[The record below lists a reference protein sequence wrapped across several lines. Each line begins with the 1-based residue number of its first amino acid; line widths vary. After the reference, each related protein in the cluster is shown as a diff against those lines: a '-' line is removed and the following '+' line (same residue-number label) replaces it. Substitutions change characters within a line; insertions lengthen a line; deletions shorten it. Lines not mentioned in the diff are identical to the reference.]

1 MQAFTPASTPSRSI
15 STLPRLGLLDRC
27 TADLSKQRPI
37 STGSGTH
44 VKAPLSLVVLC
55 TAQPHSL
62 HTGTRDQQALASATT
77 PMRTQIVHTIIWRS
91 KRGLKCIAIL
101 HTSRPSRIRG
111 RYRTVPKMSAAII
124 STRSAGGGAL
134 TVALNVGRTVIVHKH
149 GVRVAIA
156 PASARPVLGT
166 RRRHPAT
173 RCLSNLH

>member
-37 STGSGTH
+37 STGNGSH

-62 HTGTRDQQALASATT
+62 HTGTRVQQALASATT
-77 PMRTQIVHTIIWRS
+77 PMRTQIVYIIMWLS
-91 KRGLKCIAIL
+91 KSGLTCVAIL
-101 HTSRPSRIRG
+101 HTPRPSRIRG
-111 RYRTVPKMSAAII
+111 RYRII